1 LVAKVAVCHEVTML
15 FRRRETESL
24 LERMRIHVWPRR
36 SWARSSRYVV
46 YRLRRLSESPHA
58 VALGFAVGVF
68 SAATPLLGTHM
79 VMAALIA
86 WAIGGS
92 IVAAVLGT
100 FIGNPLTYPL
110 LWYTTYEAGNL
121 MLGGH
126 VAKHRIDLS
135 NGIFQSSLDKL
146 WPILKPMSLGCIPVG
161 LALAALSYVLV
172 KPMVE
177 AYKHRRRRELE
188 LRSGGEALG
197 AP

>member
-1 LVAKVAVCHEVTML
+1 
-15 FRRRETESL
+15 
-24 LERMRIHVWPRR
+24 
-36 SWARSSRYVV
+36 
-46 YRLRRLSESPHA
+46 
-58 VALGFAVGVF
+58 
-68 SAATPLLGTHM
+68 M

-100 FIGNPLTYPL
+100 FLGNPLTYPL